1 MPFDPALPATHTPIS
16 SAELRNQLNG
26 LMDQINNLA
35 THLDASQLTAGV
47 VPDARLAGAV
57 PSLGGLSVSGDAT
70 IDGAAFNLV
79 NGASASFNGVTALD
93 SSGALSTS
101 TDIHVTDSNAGI
113 ILHSPNGTL
122 YRIKVDDAGVLSTE
136 LV

>member
-1 MPFDPALPATHTPIS
+1 MPFDPALPATNSPIT

-70 IDGAAFNLV
+70 MTCFCQAPTRCKTPLV
-79 NGASASFNGVTALD
+79 
-93 SSGALSTS
+93 
-101 TDIHVTDSNAGI
+101 
-113 ILHSPNGTL
+113 
-122 YRIKVDDAGVLSTE
+122 E
-136 LV
+136 

>member
-1 MPFDPALPATHTPIS
+1 MPFDPALPATNSPIS

-93 SSGALSTS
+93 GSGALSTS
-101 TDIHVTDSNAGI
+101 TDIHVTDSSAGI

-136 LV
+136 AV

>member
-1 MPFDPALPATHTPIS
+1 MAFDPTLPGTNTPLS
-16 SAELRNQLNG
+16 SAEVRSQLNG

-70 IDGAAFNLV
+70 IDGAALNLV
-79 NGASASFNGVTALD
+79 NGAYATFNGVTALD
-93 SSGALSTS
+93 GSGALSTS
-101 TDIHVTDSNAGI
+101 ADVTITESSAGI
-113 ILHSPNGTL
+113 VLKSPNGTL
-122 YRIKVDDAGVLSTE
+122 YRIKVSDGGR
-136 LV
+136 